1 MVFGR
6 ILRDAL
12 PLQPGKFR
20 PRLEWRLAADKR
32 AEIYSKRKFD
42 MQDKLTRGSRLLQPL
57 SVGDH
62 VLVQDQHGKNPR
74 QWSQAGVVV
83 ELGSHD
89 SYLVSI
95 GGSRRVTRRNR
106 QFLRKIAPQ
115 ENTVAKSDV
124 KPQSV
129 SRSLS
134 SQSTTPPLAPKLAPT
149 PAPCSDPFLP
159 SNDPIPYA
167 PLQDPDAPTPCTT
180 SMELPSVVQPIPSDD
195 VQPVPPLKLRRSGAD
210 DRWIVAGQRYLPPHM
225 TSSSFTPPSPPCM
238 GHVWP
243 LCLGIAPTFSCPT
256 HLPRFG

>member
-1 MVFGR
+1 
-6 ILRDAL
+6 
-12 PLQPGKFR
+12 
-20 PRLEWRLAADKR
+20 
-32 AEIYSKRKFD
+32 
-42 MQDKLTRGSRLLQPL
+42 MQEKLTRGSRALQQL

-62 VLVQDQHGKNPR
+62 VLVQDQHGRNPR

-106 QFLRKIAPQ
+106 QFLRKITPQ
-115 ENTVAKSDV
+115 ENTVPKSDA

-134 SQSTTPPLAPKLAPT
+134 SHSTTPPAPKLAPT
-149 PAPCSDPFLP
+149 SAQWSDPFLP
-159 SNDPIPYA
+159 SNDPIPDA
-167 PLQDPDAPTPCTT
+167 PLQDPDAPTPGTT
-180 SMELPSVVQPIPSDD
+180 SMELPGVVQPIPSDD

-210 DRWIVAGQRYLPPHM
+210 DRWIVAGQRSLPSHM
-225 TSSSFTPPSPPCM
+225 SSSSSTPPGPLCM

-243 LCLGIAPTFSCPT
+243 WCLGFASTFSCPT